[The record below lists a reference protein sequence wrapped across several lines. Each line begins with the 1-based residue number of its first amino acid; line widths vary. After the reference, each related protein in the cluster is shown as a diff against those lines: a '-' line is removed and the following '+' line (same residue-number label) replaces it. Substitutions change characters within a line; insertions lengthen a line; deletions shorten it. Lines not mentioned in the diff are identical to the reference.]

1 MLSVCRYQ
9 LLDYN
14 TVSHH
19 FHLSTVTGSGKSD
32 WLTKKQYVAVSLRTH
47 SGRDL
52 DGLCAFVCRSNKN
65 KNCTAAHSNQFH
77 SMPLFINIW
86 MARISLSLSLAVDFI
101 GGSIDAIILVCCN
114 IYAFGPFEATHS
126 LCWIVSIRR
135 NWCLA
140 GHSILRR
147 MPAAKNVIFL
157 DLVELGR
164 RLFGDSSI

>member
-86 MARISLSLSLAVDFI
+86 MARISLSLSLSCGRFYWRLNRCDYF
-101 GGSIDAIILVCCN
+101 GLLQYLCFRAIRSNPFTLLN
-114 IYAFGPFEATHS
+114 RFHPTELMFGRAFNFEA
-126 LCWIVSIRR
+126 
-135 NWCLA
+135 NA
-140 GHSILRR
+140 GC
-147 MPAAKNVIFL
+147 
-157 DLVELGR
+157 
-164 RLFGDSSI
+164 